1 MRQTQSTSLLHR
13 VHTAPLV
20 VMETQS
26 RALLHSGFESL
37 SMAIFESKAYSFNVF
52 PSFREH
58 LVNSYSMPHIAWH
71 TQVQW

>member
-26 RALLHSGFESL
+26 HALLHSGFESL
-37 SMAIFESKAYSFNVF
+37 SMAIFEIYSLF
-52 PSFREH
+52 
-58 LVNSYSMPHIAWH
+58 I
-71 TQVQW
+71 

>member
-26 RALLHSGFESL
+26 HALLYSGFESL
-37 SMAIFESKAYSFNVF
+37 SMAIFEIYSLF
-52 PSFREH
+52 
-58 LVNSYSMPHIAWH
+58 I
-71 TQVQW
+71 